1 MITRATVTKKL
12 KDALLDEYDH
22 RCAVCGGD
30 RPHVHHIDE
39 DPSHNALE
47 NLLPLCPNC
56 HLRDQHNP
64 TRKVDIPKL
73 RLFRKYK
80 DPAILKP
87 QFHPIYLRQ
96 RFLDDVTPGEE
107 SVTDLESHAKELI
120 EFIEALEMG
129 TFYSKRLAE
138 LVAPVR
144 RAFIMSLGP
153 GPDPRYDR
161 QRRSANSDYRD
172 KLIENRV
179 AAQSLLIELL
189 RYQGWANA

>member
-1 MITRATVTKKL
+1 MTRPTVPKTL
-12 KDALLDEYDH
+12 KEALLDEYDH
-22 RCAVCGGD
+22 RCAICGGD

-39 DPSHNALE
+39 DSSHNALD

-73 RLFRKYK
+73 QLFRQYK

-96 RFLDDVTPGEE
+96 RFLDSITPGED

-129 TFYSKRLAE
+129 DFYGKRLAE
-138 LVAPVR
+138 LVGPPS
-144 RAFIMSLGP
+144 RAIIMSFDAESRL
-153 GPDPRYDR
+153 RYDN
-161 QRRSANSDYRD
+161 QRRSANSDYREQ
-172 KLIENRV
+172 LIRNRE
-179 AAQSLLIELL
+179 AAQSLLVELL
-189 RYQGWANA
+189 RYQGWANV

>member
-1 MITRATVTKKL
+1 MTREAIPKKL

-39 DPSHNALE
+39 DASHNTLE

-64 TRKVDIPKL
+64 TRKIDIPKL
-73 RLFRKYK
+73 QLFRQYK

-96 RFLDDVTPGEE
+96 RFLDSVAPGED
-107 SVTDLESHAKELI
+107 SVSDLESQANELI
-120 EFIEALEMG
+120 EFIQALEMG
-129 TFYSKRLAE
+129 GFYGKRLTE
-138 LVAPVR
+138 LVGPLR

-153 GPDPRYDR
+153 GPDPHYER
-161 QRRSANSDYRD
+161 QRRAANSDYRD

-179 AAQSLLIELL
+179 PAQSLLVELL

>member
-1 MITRATVTKKL
+1 MTRAAIPKKL

-30 RPHVHHIDE
+30 RPHVHHINE
-39 DPSHNALE
+39 DPSHNTLE

-73 RLFRKYK
+73 QLFRQYK

-96 RFLDDVTPGEE
+96 RYLDGVTPGEE
-107 SVTDLESHAKELI
+107 PVTDLESHAKELI

-129 TFYSKRLAE
+129 DFYGKRLAE
-138 LVAPVR
+138 LVAPLR
-144 RAFIMSLGP
+144 RAFIMSLGS
-153 GPDPRYDR
+153 GPDPHYDR

-179 AAQSLLIELL
+179 AAQSLLVELL